1 MIVWT
6 RWHARWVLTPA
17 IPSTAALRKCVALP
31 GRRQG
36 AFAKPMQYLSAWA
49 PMRLTKQPPRLI
61 KSTEMPR
68 QQTGHVLSVLMQYS
82 RSAYREHLKKVAT
95 VPRTQASP
103 KKHTKPHAREHR
115 KS

>member
-17 IPSTAALRKCVALP
+17 IPSTVALKKCVALA
-31 GRRQG
+31 GSRQG
-36 AFAKPMQYLSAWA
+36 AFAKPTQYLSAWV
-49 PMRLTKQPPRLI
+49 PMKLTRQPPRLT
-61 KSTEMPR
+61 KSTAMPR
-68 QQTGHVLSVLMQYS
+68 QQTGHALSVLMQYS
-82 RSAYREHLKKVAT
+82 RTAYLEHLREAT
-95 VPRTQASP
+95 EPRTQASP